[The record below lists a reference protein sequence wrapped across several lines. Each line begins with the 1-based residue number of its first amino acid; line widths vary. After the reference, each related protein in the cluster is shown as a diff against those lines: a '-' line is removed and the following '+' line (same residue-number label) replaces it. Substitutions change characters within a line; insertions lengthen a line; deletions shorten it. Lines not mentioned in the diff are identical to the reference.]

1 VGRTRVVVL
10 FGGRSVEREVSRLSA
25 RTIAGALDPSKYD
38 VVPIAVGPD
47 GRFLPASE
55 SRRLLTA
62 GPVPERYRVGES
74 ALGAGEQALV
84 PAEISPARADVV
96 IPIIHGTSG
105 EDGVLQGFLEFLG
118 IPYVGAGVA
127 GSAIGMDKAVFKSLL
142 RDAGL
147 PTTRFLTLSP
157 RERGGTGGR
166 PPLTSAGVR
175 GRLLDERPPFRLPL
189 FVKPANGGSSVGVT
203 KVKAWEDLDGAL
215 DVAFRYDDKVLVEE
229 GVDARELECSV
240 LGNDEPRASAVGE
253 VIPGREFY
261 DYDDKYR
268 EDRAKLLIP
277 APIPHAVAEEVRRLA
292 VEAFRVAGISGM
304 ARADFFLERGTDR
317 VLVNEL
323 NTLPGFTAISMY
335 PKLWEA
341 SGLPIGKL
349 LDELIRLALER
360 KQKRDRLSHEPPAEL
375 T

>member
-1 VGRTRVVVL
+1 VARKRVVVL

-25 RTIAGALDPSKYD
+25 RTIASALDPSKYD

-62 GPVPERYRVGES
+62 GPVPEKYRTGES
-74 ALGAGEQALV
+74 GSATGEQALV
-84 PAEISPARADVV
+84 PAEITPARADVV
-96 IPIIHGTSG
+96 IPIIHGTTG

-118 IPYVGAGVA
+118 VPYVGAGVA

-157 RERGGTGGR
+157 RER
-166 PPLTSAGVR
+166 AGARAAV
-175 GRLLDERPPFRLPL
+175 LEQRPPFRLPL

-203 KVKAWEDLDGAL
+203 KVKGWEDLDGAL

-268 EDRAKLLIP
+268 EDRARLIIP
-277 APIPHAVAEEVRRLA
+277 ASIPQAVAEEVRRLA
-292 VEAFRVAGISGM
+292 VEAFRIAQISGM

-349 LDELIRLALER
+349 LDELIRLAIER
-360 KQKRDRLSHEPPAEL
+360 KEKRDRLSHEPPAEL